1 MKLIAA
7 LQQILIKADFKTV
20 EKKFTDQ
27 GIESETVK
35 HYLEDFKKLR
45 DSRDLGE
52 NKDIE
57 LWGKKPWQEFQEF
70 VDKTKEEK
78 SKSEEKKL
86 QRIEG
91 AELVHED
98 DEWLVYKILTHE
110 ASVLYGSG
118 TKWCITQK
126 NGTHWKHYTNRNKNC
141 FYFLISKTRDK
152 DDKFYKIA
160 AMRSKRGDLTFFDA
174 LDVSYS
180 SSLSL
185 YQQLDPALPKIEY
198 SFFETK
204 PQDEERTV
212 DAIAGDIQDLI
223 ENLEENRRNPE
234 ENDSTYYLYEQLDF
248 NDILKSRHVEDT
260 VKENLKHLNNLC
272 DSEDFDLGNIEEII
286 KDELTH
292 VEISD
297 MYYNTN
303 EIASM
308 GLGEEEYELDSDD
321 DLTDEI
327 NSLSEEDYKELDRAV
342 SIRKHTRSGGN
353 NTYTIYYG
361 DTYDRFVLILD
372 EDKLDAYLTKLGEV
386 MCNKCQLFGDACDCK
401 EKERVLATGFDD
413 VDKQNY
419 EDYHSLIER
428 LDDVI
433 EILERAK
440 PEKWSIARRHDVR
453 EYIDKHF
460 KAANKKFWD
469 KVGKLSSTI
478 DPTDKGST
486 APYEV
491 KDRPYKY

>member
-78 SKSEEKKL
+78 TKSEEKKL
-86 QRIEG
+86 QRTEG
-91 AELVHED
+91 AELVHDD

-126 NGTHWKHYTNRNKNC
+126 NGTHWNQYTNRNKNC
-141 FYFLISKTRDK
+141 FYFLISKTKDK

-160 AMRSKRGDLTFFDA
+160 VMRSKRQGKLLFFDA

-180 SSLSL
+180 TK
-185 YQQLDPALPKIEY
+185 PPIEIPKIEY

-204 PQDEERTV
+204 PQDEQRTV
-212 DAIAGDIQDLI
+212 DAIVGDIEDII
-223 ENLEENRRNPE
+223 ENLEEYRRDPDQ
-234 ENDSTYYLYEQLDF
+234 NDSTYYLYEQLDF
-248 NDILKSRHVEDT
+248 DDIIKSRHVEDT

-308 GLGEEEYELDSDD
+308 GLGEEEYELDSDN

-327 NSLSEEDYKELDRAV
+327 NNLSEEDYKELDRAV
-342 SIRKHTRSGGN
+342 SIRKHTWRAGGEESA
-353 NTYTIYYG
+353 TYTLYYG
-361 DTYDRFVLILD
+361 DSYDRFVLILD

-386 MCNKCQLFGDACDCK
+386 MCSKCQLFGAACDCEKEEK
-401 EKERVLATGFDD
+401 EKDE
-413 VDKQNY
+413 
-419 EDYHSLIER
+419 
-428 LDDVI
+428 
-433 EILERAK
+433 
-440 PEKWSIARRHDVR
+440 
-453 EYIDKHF
+453 
-460 KAANKKFWD
+460 
-469 KVGKLSSTI
+469 
-478 DPTDKGST
+478 
-486 APYEV
+486 
-491 KDRPYKY
+491 